1 MGKLKDKPLDYWTG
15 RVFRSWARIDVND
28 ETKINY
34 ILNWFSIGDGWA
46 VYTFTS
52 DDLVDG
58 HMQYMI
64 SNSAIHEIRKDRGE
78 WFVVLDYPFYYQHPE
93 NDAAVLK
100 TRHECSI

>member
-1 MGKLKDKPLDYWTG
+1 MKPKDRPFHWWKG
-15 RVFRSWARIDVND
+15 RLFRYWARQDTKD
-28 ETKINY
+28 TSKINY
-34 ILNWFSIGDGWA
+34 TLNWFSLGDGWT

-64 SNSAIHEIRKDRGE
+64 SNACIHSIDRRSGE
-78 WFVVLDYPFYYQHPE
+78 WFVELDYPFYYATPE

-100 TRHECSI
+100 TRHVAAI